1 MDSSIHI
8 FSIASSTVNRLTSLS
23 LFGISEEMAHTQLDT
38 READWDFL
46 RDDVVDLEACR
57 RDDATILLEQVGEE
71 EEHDDAQSHLDIMRC
86 VLLCFV
92 VFFLLLLATVAAVAT
107 ATRTAAS
114 VTPRGVLSLLKVV
127 ILFEF
132 MRIETSAVLRLFI
145 T

>member
-1 MDSSIHI
+1 
-8 FSIASSTVNRLTSLS
+8 
-23 LFGISEEMAHTQLDT
+23 MAHTQLDT

-46 RDDVVDLEACR
+46 RDDVVDLEARR
-57 RDDATILLEQVGEE
+57 RDDAWIFEVDCGMEQVE
-71 EEHDDAQSHLDIMRC
+71 EEHDVLQPHSDIMRC

-132 MRIETSAVLRLFI
+132 MRI
-145 T
+145 